1 MEVVLASPSRKT
13 FSLHCLV
20 SIILSKIL
28 SLRVEKFLNY
38 YDVLCGKLL
47 LRFPPIIL
55 SLRVKKF
62 LRYYDVL

>member
-1 MEVVLASPSRKT
+1 MEVVLVSPSRKT
-13 FSLHCLV
+13 SSLHCLV
-20 SIILSKIL
+20 SVIL
-28 SLRVEKFLNY
+28 SLRVKNFLNY

-47 LRFPPIIL
+47 LQFPPIIL